1 MTEKLTPKKADEWRP
16 IFLKVL
22 RNSGN
27 VRAACAAAHITRQ
40 AAYKAR
46 DASKEFAADWA
57 DALDDA
63 IDGLEAVAI
72 DRARRSSDTLL
83 IFLLKAHRPEK
94 YRETTR
100 TININV
106 DPEQLKDMTDAELD
120 QVAEQLDQAAR
131 RS

>member
-83 IFLLKAHRPEK
+83 IFLLKAHRPER
-94 YRETTR
+94 YRETIR
-100 TININV
+100 TVTLNMTPDDLQNLS
-106 DPEQLKDMTDAELD
+106 DHDLDNLESQLKAPD
-120 QVAEQLDQAAR
+120 R
-131 RS
+131 R